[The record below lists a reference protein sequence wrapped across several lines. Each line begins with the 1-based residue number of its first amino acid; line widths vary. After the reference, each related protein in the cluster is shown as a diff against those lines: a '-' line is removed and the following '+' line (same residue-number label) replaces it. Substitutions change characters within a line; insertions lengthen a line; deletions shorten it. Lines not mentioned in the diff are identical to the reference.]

1 MELDLGRSESNAD
14 QRLNPLWQQ
23 LQSILVAIAT
33 TLEPEVNSFELRTDE
48 SREAGTA
55 EQLIAMLEQMKEP
68 LRNYDPPALSGT
80 DGSDPIQ
87 NVARGVPHQSGR
99 VGSSNWKL
107 PADRSGRHLGKD
119 VIMNQ
124 QESVSCEAHQPP
136 PAKRDTILIVDDLP
150 ANTDVLVAALADT

>member
-55 EQLIAMLEQMKEP
+55 EQLKAMLEQMKEP
-68 LRNYDPPALSGT
+68 LLQYDP
-80 DGSDPIQ
+80 
-87 NVARGVPHQSGR
+87 
-99 VGSSNWKL
+99 L
-107 PADRSGRHLGKD
+107 PCQELMEAIRSKTWPEEFRINLAELDRQIGNYRLT
-119 VIMNQ
+119 
-124 QESVSCEAHQPP
+124 EAVTTLE
-136 PAKRDTILIVDDLP
+136 RMLL
-150 ANTDVLVAALADT
+150 